1 MATAAQEESKLV
13 AQNSADN
20 RDAQGILQSFKMI
33 DPVVLK
39 ETLTRGLGP
48 KIDSI
53 M

>member
-1 MATAAQEESKLV
+1 MASTSQEESKVV
-13 AQNSADN
+13 AQGSEQ

-33 DPVVLK
+33 DPIVLK
-39 ETLTRGLGP
+39 DTLARGLGP